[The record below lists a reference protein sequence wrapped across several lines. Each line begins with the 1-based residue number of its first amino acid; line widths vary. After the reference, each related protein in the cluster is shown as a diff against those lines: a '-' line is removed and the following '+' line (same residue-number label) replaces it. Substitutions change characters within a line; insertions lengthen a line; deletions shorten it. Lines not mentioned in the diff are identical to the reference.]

1 MYCRKFKHQFEK
13 REVRNI
19 FICFLL
25 SLSFQMNLFRAVS
38 FDRFS
43 SFQAD
48 SQALVVGRL
57 VYSDEKGAY
66 SRSGLLGLSSPV
78 AKNVDI
84 YNYQYRAFTEKLPIS
99 DFEPYNSQPGIQ
111 GLIYYLLLHLSPF
124 HGWGAIL
131 FLQCIVSLFT
141 AIILTYWIDWLYR
154 EWGESVAW
162 CNVLFIITGSY
173 IVLFARNLYWVLGAF
188 YIPFIV
194 SLKWLEKDSRVSN
207 RSLFHLFRAFFLAF
221 LVKGLLT
228 GFEYVSTI
236 CLMTLLPFLYYG
248 IRDQWEGR
256 KFLRRIIA
264 ASAGIGAGVIATAIV
279 LIVQLIPEKDSLKE
293 AVNYLWYSLGKR
305 SYAEVSSFTFDEYVE
320 TSIRSD
326 LWKVLQTYFEK
337 PVWDI
342 SHLITIEWIKPYVSW
357 TVFDFVVLFV
367 FISIVSVS
375 YVVFHRNF
383 TLKMKAMGITLC
395 FSIIPPLSWFVLFKG
410 HSFVH
415 TPMNAIV
422 WSMPFLLWGIAWVA
436 ICIKS
441 VFLPENEKCDDGK

>member
-1 MYCRKFKHQFEK
+1 MCNKWIKYRLEELKVK
-13 REVRNI
+13 NI
-19 FICFLL
+19 VICFLL
-25 SLSFQMNLFRAVS
+25 FLSFQLNCFKAVS
-38 FDRFS
+38 YDWFK
-43 SFQAD
+43 SFQID

-57 VYSDEKGAY
+57 VYSDEKGVC

-84 YNYQYRAFTEKLPIS
+84 YNYQYRAFTEKLS
-99 DFEPYNSQPGIQ
+99 VSGFEPYSSQPGIQ
-111 GLIYYLLLHLSPF
+111 GQIYHLLLHLFPF

-141 AIILTYWIDWLYR
+141 AIVLTYWIDWLYR

-194 SLKWLEKDSRVSN
+194 SLKWLEKDSNISN
-207 RSLFHLFRAFFLAF
+207 RSLFHLSGVFFLAF
-221 LVKGLLT
+221 FIKGLLT

-236 CLMTLLPFLYYG
+236 CLMALLPFLYYG
-248 IRDQWEGR
+248 IRDQWGER
-256 KFLRRIIA
+256 KFWRRIIA
-264 ASAGIGAGVIATAIV
+264 ASAGTGAGMIATAIV
-279 LIVQLIPEKDSLKE
+279 LIVQLIPEKGSLKE
-293 AVNYLWYSLGKR
+293 AVYYLWYSLGKR
-305 SYAEVSSFTFDEYVE
+305 SYAEVSSYTFDEYVE

-342 SHLITIEWIKPYVSW
+342 SHLFSVDWIKPYVSW
-357 TVFDFVVLFV
+357 TVSDFVTLFV
-367 FISIVSVS
+367 LISIVSVC

-383 TLKMKAMGITLC
+383 SLKMKAMGITLC

-422 WSMPFLLWGIAWVA
+422 WSMPFLLWGVAWVS

-441 VFLPENEKCDDGK
+441 VFISENEKCDEGK